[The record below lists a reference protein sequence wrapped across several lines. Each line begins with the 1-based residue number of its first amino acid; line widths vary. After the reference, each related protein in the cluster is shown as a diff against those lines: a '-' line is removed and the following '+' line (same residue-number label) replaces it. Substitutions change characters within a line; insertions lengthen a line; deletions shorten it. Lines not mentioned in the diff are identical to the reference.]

1 MGLLAAVSGA
11 AMARCVPWGGW
22 AGCSYKARHCAS
34 SFNVDDSPEEALR
47 VMVQQGIKRLPVVDG
62 NGRLVG
68 LLGRASLLR
77 ALVVGA

>member
-1 MGLLAAVSGA
+1 
-11 AMARCVPWGGW
+11 
-22 AGCSYKARHCAS
+22 
-34 SFNVDDSPEEALR
+34 
-47 VMVQQGIKRLPVVDG
+47 MVQQGIKRLPVVDG